1 MAWLGATLLPEA
13 LARELALLDTLLPDT
28 LLLLEEEREAL
39 LPLPLV
45 TEELPEERTVE
56 PVLPL

>member
-1 MAWLGATLLPEA
+1 MLPEA